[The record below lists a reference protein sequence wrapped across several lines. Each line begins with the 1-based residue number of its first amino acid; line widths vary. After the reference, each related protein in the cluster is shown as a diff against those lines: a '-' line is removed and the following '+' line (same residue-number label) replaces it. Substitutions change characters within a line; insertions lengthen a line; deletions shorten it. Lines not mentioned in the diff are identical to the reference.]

1 MVTNPERQIGVL
13 LTSDEDFRMQ
23 LEGHAVIHPSCNT
36 LKNICACSKMFG
48 NSIQGL
54 GRSHPNQQKEQQ
66 LFQLPSA
73 EIKLI
78 VHQSSAELFLAITC
92 SGTIE

>member
-1 MVTNPERQIGVL
+1 
-13 LTSDEDFRMQ
+13 MQ

-66 LFQLPSA
+66 LFELPSA

-78 VHQSSAELFLAITC
+78 VHQSSAGDVGLQAYHKPLLYKLCCFW
-92 SGTIE
+92 IEYRHLKDLN